1 MKWCCGHGE
10 CDVNSNNSIE
20 FPTAAHTP
28 VTKPVG
34 WMKSSWTRIPIFCLL
49 SECSGSWLTAAIN
62 PGQAP
67 PVTSP
72 SPQPTPDTTTATT
85 PATTISTTT
94 TTTQHF
100 TQANMWFIET
110 PENYEIVVLGQLW
123 PLQKF
128 IITVPLKL
136 KHVVDRKPWKL
147 RNCGSRSIMTRNICL
162 D

>member
-1 MKWCCGHGE
+1 MFEMMLYSHGE

-72 SPQPTPDTTTATT
+72 SPQPTPDTTTITT

-110 PENYEIVVLGQLW
+110 PENYEIVVLGQL
-123 PLQKF
+123 
-128 IITVPLKL
+128 
-136 KHVVDRKPWKL
+136 
-147 RNCGSRSIMTRNICL
+147 
-162 D
+162 